1 MRQKQSALGQAQTL
15 RCDAMRVL
23 LRLLRGFGAGSMEK
37 STRKEQALV
46 NAFIIPYSPAK
57 ENEVALFLCFG
68 CSSLLGRQLGSLA
81 REARQGGH
89 HFLGGLREPLVVIDT
104 ET

>member
-1 MRQKQSALGQAQTL
+1 M
-15 RCDAMRVL
+15 RCDASAAAIVAGVWRRKYGEVDKEGASPGQCL
-23 LRLLRGFGAGSMEK
+23 YYSVQSSERKGSRL
-37 STRKEQALV
+37 V
-46 NAFIIPYSPAK
+46 
-57 ENEVALFLCFG
+57 LCFG

-89 HFLGGLREPLVVIDT
+89 HFLGALREPLVVIDT